1 MTSEQLVTL
10 MGLLITAA
18 ASVLVG
24 VIASGAS
31 KKVNKEQSAV
41 TFSQHLIDRIEGLEK
56 RNDDLE
62 SRFGSLE
69 KSFTTAINF
78 IERMVLWARGGSKP
92 PMPSIP
98 KSLLTHF
105 DSALIEEHQEH
116 QDNQ

>member
-1 MTSEQLVTL
+1 MSAEQLVTL
-10 MGLLITAA
+10 LGLLITASA
-18 ASVLVG
+18 TVVVS
-24 VIASGAS
+24 VIASRSS
-31 KKVNKEQSAV
+31 KKVSKEQNAV

-62 SRFGSLE
+62 NRFSLLE

-98 KSLLTHF
+98 KSLMAHF
-105 DSALIEEHQEH
+105 DPSLIEEHLEH
-116 QDNQ
+116 QEAE

>member
-1 MTSEQLVTL
+1 MTAEQLVTL
-10 MGLLITAA
+10 LGLLITATA
-18 ASVLVG
+18 TIVVSVVASR
-24 VIASGAS
+24 SS
-31 KKVNKEQSAV
+31 KKVSKEQNAV

-62 SRFGSLE
+62 TRFGVLE

-98 KSLLTHF
+98 KSLMSHF
-105 DSALIEEHQEH
+105 DPSLIEEHLEH
-116 QDNQ
+116 QEAE